1 MSQSPVPTTLPQ
13 IPRHQWTAHP
23 RFESQALLLGSH
35 ENFRAISEHLIAA
48 AEAGESD
55 VAIGSLYWRWI
66 AGMRSHEAYE
76 EHKLYRYLA
85 HRWGADFSV
94 AEAGHVRLHACDR
107 AVRAAL
113 VDPQSAALASALRE
127 HDAVLREHLEHEEDL
142 VLPLLL
148 ELSPGEF
155 DRFSRSPIE
164 ALLPPV

>member
-1 MSQSPVPTTLPQ
+1 MSTTPVPPTLPR
-13 IPRHQWTAHP
+13 IPRHEWTAHP

-35 ENFRAISEHLIAA
+35 ENFRAISEHLILA
-48 AEAGESD
+48 AESSESD
-55 VAIGSLYWRWI
+55 VAIGALYWRWI
-66 AGMRSHEAYE
+66 AAMRSHEGYE

-94 AEAGHVRLHACDR
+94 AEAGHAELHRCDR

-113 VDPQSAALASALRE
+113 VQPHDTALVSALRE

-148 ELSPGEF
+148 ELTPGEF
-155 DRFSRSPIE
+155 DRFARSPIE
-164 ALLPPV
+164 ALLPPD